1 MSDRVECK
9 DKLRQLAQRLDT
21 LSRTLG
27 GINNELRPIEEQYTD
42 FIREHEA
49 GLWDECERDGK
60 KLPGKEMRLTL
71 ALNEM
76 PTVLRGKYRELVSK
90 RESLK
95 QQIGNLKV
103 EVDSWRSLLSA
114 EKAELEAIS

>member
-1 MSDRVECK
+1 MSDPVECK
-9 DKLRQLAQRLDT
+9 DKLRQLAERLDV

-27 GINNELRPIEEQYTD
+27 GINNELRPVEEQYHD
-42 FIREHEA
+42 FIRAHES
-49 GLWDECERDGK
+49 GLWDACERNGTR
-60 KLPGKEMRLTL
+60 LPGKEMRLTL

-76 PTVLRGKYRELVSK
+76 PTTVRGKYRELTSK
-90 RESLK
+90 RDSLK

-114 EKAELEAIS
+114 EKAELEAVS

>member
-1 MSDRVECK
+1 MSDPVECK
-9 DKLRQLAQRLDT
+9 DKLRKLADRLDV

-27 GINNELRPIEEQYTD
+27 AINNELRPIEEQYDD
-42 FIREHEA
+42 FIRDYEL
-49 GLWDECERDGK
+49 GLYDRCEEEGK
-60 KLPGKEMRLTL
+60 KLPAADMRLQL
-71 ALNEM
+71 ALREM
-76 PTVLRGKYRELVSK
+76 PVSFRGKYRELVSK

-114 EKAELEAIS
+114 EKAELEAIA

>member
-1 MSDRVECK
+1 MADVIEAK
-9 DKLRQLAQRLDT
+9 YKLRQLAQRLDA

-27 GINNELRPIEEQYTD
+27 GINNELRPIEEQYHD